1 MPEQRPA
8 IPADLERDGANI
20 RARLTEAKVRQII
33 GLLALRSA
41 LRLNVL
47 AFPRLAKNASLRPR
61 RTRDNRSLAAARK
74 ESDGAL
80 L

>member
-33 GLLALRSA
+33 GLLA
-41 LRLNVL
+41 
-47 AFPRLAKNASLRPR
+47 
-61 RTRDNRSLAAARK
+61 
-74 ESDGAL
+74 ESRGDCQEFCV
-80 L
+80 